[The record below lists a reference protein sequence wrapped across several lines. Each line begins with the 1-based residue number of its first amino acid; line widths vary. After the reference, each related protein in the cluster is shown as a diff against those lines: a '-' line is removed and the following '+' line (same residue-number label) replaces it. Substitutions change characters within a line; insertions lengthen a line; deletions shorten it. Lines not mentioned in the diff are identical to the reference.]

1 MIKCPV
7 CGKEYDSIS
16 KVRECLEEHENEQMN
31 IDIDI
36 DRNADE
42 EFIYKIYDELCALT
56 DDYNSKYGSSFEVH
70 LEEINKDEKC
80 DCEKND
86 DKCSVK
92 CSNLEEF
99 LKDKLNI
106 EEEKKPNS
114 KKLSMRDCFDLA
126 DREGEEAVYKYF
138 NTLSPD
144 ELKDLLDDG
153 IKTLCEDLSFLL
165 SE

>member
-16 KVRECLEEHENEQMN
+16 KVRECLEEHEDEQMDMN
-31 IDIDI
+31 
-36 DRNADE
+36 RNADE
-42 EFIYKIYDELCALT
+42 EFIHKIYDELCTLV
-56 DDYNSKYGSSFEVH
+56 DDYNSEYGSSFEVH
-70 LEEINKDEKC
+70 LEKINKDEKC
-80 DCEKND
+80 NCEKND

-92 CSNLEEF
+92 YSSLEEF

-114 KKLSMRDCFDLA
+114 KKLSMRDCFNLA
-126 DREGEEAVYKYF
+126 EKEGDEAVYKYF
-138 NTLSPD
+138 NMLSPD

-153 IKTLCEDLSFLL
+153 MKTLFEDLSSLL